1 MLRKVLKSI
10 NLQLI
15 AFVIAQVPVLV
26 VNNARTLERA
36 RLVLHRPRV
45 LALDCE
51 GVNLG
56 RKGQI
61 TLVQVATQEHCCLF
75 DVKHKGR
82 SSDLVIFLRSLL
94 QDENIIKIIHDVKAD
109 SDALYHLLGISVTA
123 IHDTQAYQ
131 MVIRPTG
138 DSRGLNLN
146 STLQQF
152 GCPINEVR
160 DTNVYKANPAFWA
173 TRPLTEE
180 MVLWAAGD
188 VAALHM
194 LRQQQLQLATYDQ
207 LLLAAAASE
216 ANISEMRDAI
226 AESVFI
232 MTSKKGL
239 FIGPQGSNLRSFM
252 ARHSVHV
259 CSTHTVT
266 DGNCEFVVYAKT
278 PTAMNAARNG
288 MRRFQRKVAAAA
300 AAAAQPKKKQSPKK
314 KKSQSESKKT
324 ET

>member
-1 MLRKVLKSI
+1 MRRKVLTSI

-15 AFVIAQVPVLV
+15 VCMLAQVPVLV

-36 RLVLHRPRV
+36 RIVLHEPRV

-61 TLVQVATQEHCCLF
+61 TIVQVATEEHCCLF
-75 DVKHKGR
+75 DVKNKGP
-82 SSDLVIFLRSLL
+82 SSDLVVFLRSLL

-109 SDALYHLLGISVTA
+109 SDALDHLLGISVAA

-131 MVIRPTG
+131 MMLRPTG

-152 GCPINEVR
+152 GCPVNNIR
-160 DTNVYKANPAFWA
+160 DANVYKANPAFWA
-173 TRPLTEE
+173 TRPLTQQ
-180 MVLWAAGD
+180 MVQWAAGD

-194 LRQQQLQLATYDQ
+194 LRCQQLDLATEEQ
-207 LLLAAAASE
+207 LVLAANTSE
-216 ANISEMRDAI
+216 ANIREMRDAI

-232 MTSKKGL
+232 MTSRKWT
-239 FIGPQGSNLRSFM
+239 FIGPQGSNLRRFM
-252 ARHSVHV
+252 AQHSVHV
-259 CSTHTVT
+259 CSTHTVI

-278 PTAMNAARNG
+278 PTALNAACNG

-300 AAAAQPKKKQSPKK
+300 QPKKKQS
-314 KKSQSESKKT
+314 S
-324 ET
+324 